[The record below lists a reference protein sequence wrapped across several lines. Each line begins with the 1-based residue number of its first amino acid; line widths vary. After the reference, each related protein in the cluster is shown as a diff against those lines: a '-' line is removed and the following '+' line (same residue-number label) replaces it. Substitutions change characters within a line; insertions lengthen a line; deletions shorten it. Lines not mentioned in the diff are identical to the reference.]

1 MSSYAK
7 NLERLQQANRMI
19 ALYGSFIPRS
29 RDKYESAYFYRLHCK
44 WLRKAEALTARLN
57 AMKRKRHGRRGA

>member
-19 ALYGSFIPRS
+19 ALYASFIPRS
-29 RDKYESAYFYRLHCK
+29 RDKYESAYFYRLQCK
-44 WLRKAEALTARLN
+44 WLQKADALTARLN
-57 AMKRKRHGRRGA
+57 GMKCKRHGRRGA